1 MNVPTMFARRGDT
14 TTMPEKTKLQ
24 TKYMD
29 ASATA
34 KMRSENKRE
43 IDEFAQSINSDISTV
58 LRQGAL
64 MFRNGYLPVLGR
76 IPCGPLE
83 EAVAETP
90 YHEIVPPMMR
100 PRADLGDYL
109 LEASGDSMSP
119 RVESGDLVMLRP
131 EIAPANG
138 EICAV
143 QIFRDKG
150 DGAAEAT
157 LKRFFWEPGHREVK
171 LKAINTEY
179 EDIVADAE
187 LVHVVGV
194 FRGLLRRES

>member
-1 MNVPTMFARRGDT
+1 
-14 TTMPEKTKLQ
+14 MPETNKTPA
-24 TKYMD
+24 KYMD
-29 ASATA
+29 ARATT
-34 KMRSENKRE
+34 KLREEDKRDIE
-43 IDEFAQSINSDISTV
+43 DFVQKIGLDISTI
-58 LRQGAL
+58 LREGA
-64 MFRNGYLPVLGR
+64 FIYRNGYLPVLGR
-76 IPCGPLE
+76 IPCGPLA

-90 YHEIVPPMMR
+90 YHEIVPPMLR

-179 EDIVADAE
+179 EDIVVDAE